1 MKLLNYYGPD
11 KTTPRLGAVVRGEVC
26 DLTSI
31 FSANPS
37 FSSISALLRSGADSL
52 KRLQRWLGTNAGAAA
67 ASMPLDGIRY
77 APPVDERC
85 RIFCVGLNYADH
97 AAENKLPPPES
108 PVIFAKLAAVAIGN
122 EEPIPLPAVSQQVDY
137 EAEVA
142 FIIGGRAKG
151 VSVEEAWQYI
161 AGFTI
166 MNDVTARDLQF
177 QDKQWFRGKNCD
189 GFAPLGPWL
198 VTTDEFSNPDSLAI
212 RLSLNGQV
220 RQKSN
225 TSQLFF
231 KPAELLSCL
240 SQTLTLEAGDVISTG
255 TPGGIGY
262 YADPKIFLKH
272 GDLVEIEVEG
282 IGVLRNVVVRGADL
296 HQAAQKD
303 TAG

>member
-1 MKLLNYYGPD
+1 MKLLNYYAQHE
-11 KTTPRLGAVVRGEVC
+11 TTPHLGAVVRGEVF

-31 FSANPS
+31 FSADPS

-52 KRLQRWLGTNAGAAA
+52 KRIQRWLGKDAGAAK
-67 ASMPLDGIRY
+67 ASMPIDRVKY

-108 PVIFAKLAAVAIGN
+108 PIIFAKLAAVAIGN

-142 FIIGGRAKG
+142 FVIGARAKG
-151 VSVEEAWQYI
+151 VSVQEAWQYV

-166 MNDVTARDLQF
+166 MNDVTARDLQI

-198 VTTDEFSNPDSLAI
+198 VTTDELSNPDNLAI
-212 RLSLNGQV
+212 SLSLNGQV

-231 KPAELLSCL
+231 KPAELLSFL

-272 GDLVEIEVEG
+272 GDMVEIEVDG
-282 IGVLRNVVVRGADL
+282 IGVLRNVVVREADL
-296 HQAAQKD
+296 KQV
-303 TAG
+303 

>member
-1 MKLLNYYGPD
+1 MKLLNYYAQYE
-11 KTTPRLGAVVRGEVC
+11 TTPHLGAVVRGVVF
-26 DLTSI
+26 DLTTI
-31 FSANPS
+31 FSADPS
-37 FSSISALLRSGADSL
+37 FSSISALLRSGGESL
-52 KRLQRWLGTNAGAAA
+52 KRIQRWLDKNGGETKAC
-67 ASMPLDGIRY
+67 MPIESVKY

-108 PVIFAKLAAVAIGN
+108 PIIFAKLAAVAIGN
-122 EEPIPLPAVSQQVDY
+122 EEPIPLPTVSQQVDY

-142 FIIGGRAKG
+142 FVIGARAKG
-151 VSVEEAWQYI
+151 VSVQEAWQYV

-166 MNDVTARDLQF
+166 MNDITARDLQF

-198 VTTDEFSNPDSLAI
+198 VTTDELPNPDNLAI
-212 RLSLNGQV
+212 SLSLNGQV

-231 KPAELLSCL
+231 KPAELLSFL

-272 GDLVEIEVEG
+272 GDMVEIEVDG
-282 IGVLRNVVVRGADL
+282 IGVLRNVVV
-296 HQAAQKD
+296 
-303 TAG
+303 

>member
-1 MKLLNYYGPD
+1 MKLLNYYAQHE
-11 KTTPRLGAVVRGEVC
+11 TTPHLGAVVHGEVF

-31 FSANPS
+31 FSADPS

-52 KRLQRWLGTNAGAAA
+52 KRIQRWLGKNAGAAK
-67 ASMPLDGIRY
+67 ASMPIDRVKY

-108 PVIFAKLAAVAIGN
+108 PIIFAKLAAVAIGN
-122 EEPIPLPAVSQQVDY
+122 EEPIPLPAISQQVDY

-142 FIIGGRAKG
+142 FVIGARAKG
-151 VSVEEAWQYI
+151 VSVQEAWQYV

-166 MNDVTARDLQF
+166 MNDITARDLQF

-198 VTTDEFSNPDSLAI
+198 VTTDELPNPDNLAI
-212 RLSLNGQV
+212 SLSLNGQV

-231 KPAELLSCL
+231 KPAELLSFL

-272 GDLVEIEVEG
+272 GDMVEIEVDG
-282 IGVLRNVVVRGADL
+282 IGVLRNVVV
-296 HQAAQKD
+296 
-303 TAG
+303 